1 MANAAALGVAEIVL
15 FSTGTGVPAGP
26 IPEQVRVV
34 PSLSDGLSRR
44 TRAVIVANPTSLHV
58 ESALLAAR
66 GGCHLLI
73 EKPLSDSLDRVDD
86 LQAELQQRG
95 LSALVG
101 YQFRFHPGLR
111 QVRRWLQGG
120 AIGAVASAHAR
131 WGEYLPAWQPWRD
144 YRSSYAARA
153 ELGGGVLLTLSH
165 VIDYMG
171 WLLGE
176 VKRVDAMTAHRSG
189 LELNVEDTALVHLE
203 FHSGVMASVSLD
215 YVERPP
221 QHGLVVV
228 GSDGTIR
235 WDNSDGVARLDEVV
249 GPQPHFERNDL
260 FLAEMAHFFDCIS
273 GAAEPACSLEE
284 GKRAV
289 RICLAARESAREG
302 RRIDL

>member
-1 MANAAALGVAEIVL
+1 
-15 FSTGTGVPAGP
+15 
-26 IPEQVRVV
+26 
-34 PSLSDGLSRR
+34 
-44 TRAVIVANPTSLHV
+44 
-58 ESALLAAR
+58 
-66 GGCHLLI
+66 
-73 EKPLSDSLDRVDD
+73 
-86 LQAELQQRG
+86 
-95 LSALVG
+95 
-101 YQFRFHPGLR
+101 
-111 QVRRWLQGG
+111 
-120 AIGAVASAHAR
+120 
-131 WGEYLPAWQPWRD
+131 
-144 YRSSYAARA
+144 
-153 ELGGGVLLTLSH
+153 
-165 VIDYMG
+165 
-171 WLLGE
+171 
-176 VKRVDAMTAHRSG
+176 MTAHRSG

-235 WDNSDGVARLDEVV
+235 WDNSDGVARLDVSVPTPRREVV